1 MHLETIRL
9 STIERRPIVFNIIVD
24 VVKMPI
30 VSVLILTLPLNHIG
44 NANLWTIEESTQIQ
58 FRLRHKG
65 RKHTTAQ

>member
-9 STIERRPIVFNIIVD
+9 STIQRRTIVFNIIVD

-30 VSVLILTLPLNHIG
+30 VSVLILTLPLNLIG
-44 NANLWTIEESTQIQ
+44 NANLWTIEESTPIQ